1 MASLS
6 AEGVETVIQL
16 QRKLGRQYLRV
27 LLEWKEFDEI
37 RDLRRSIQLDT
48 IYYSLVFAAEKGL
61 PWPAV
66 AEVGKLTIELLD
78 ETKDLPISWAI
89 QILQKKLTAFQVRL
103 PAVKLHAVY
112 DYFHNTFI
120 RHYWLYQFTLGQER
134 DRCQTFTSLEVCAP
148 PTPLPLMEGMDV
160 EVWKYQQQLATFS
173 EMEAQKR
180 TEMMLIRKTLDR
192 ERERMLQKV
201 YSDVRR
207 QAHVLSKEALVCL
220 VKEAIKTQIQSLC
233 EILQNEIQTTF
244 DILQLKL
251 QKKTLLLNPPVPY
264 PPPPSPE
271 DKRRSSKT
279 SKKQEKTK
287 EKEEGEEKKKK
298 KKKKK

>member
-66 AEVGKLTIELLD
+66 AEVGKLAVELLD
-78 ETKDLPISWAI
+78 ETQGLPISQAI
-89 QILQKKLTAFQVRL
+89 QILQVKLTAFQVKL
-103 PAVKLHAVY
+103 PTVKLCAVC

-120 RHYWLYQFTLGQER
+120 RHYSLYQFTLGQER
-134 DRCQTFTSLEVCAP
+134 DRRQSFTSLEVYAP
-148 PTPLPLMEGMDV
+148 PIPLPLMEGMDV
-160 EVWKYQQQLATFS
+160 EVWKYQKQLAILS

-180 TEMMLIRKTLDR
+180 AEMVHIRETLDR
-192 ERERMLQKV
+192 ERERTLQKV
-201 YSDVRR
+201 YGDVQR
-207 QAHVLSKEALVCL
+207 QTQVLSKEVLTYL

-244 DILQLKL
+244 EILQLKL

-264 PPPPSPE
+264 PPPPTPE
-271 DKRRSSKT
+271 EKRKPSKT
-279 SKKQEKTK
+279 SRKKEKTK
-287 EKEEGEEKKKK
+287 KKEEGVEDKKKK
-298 KKKKK
+298 KKK